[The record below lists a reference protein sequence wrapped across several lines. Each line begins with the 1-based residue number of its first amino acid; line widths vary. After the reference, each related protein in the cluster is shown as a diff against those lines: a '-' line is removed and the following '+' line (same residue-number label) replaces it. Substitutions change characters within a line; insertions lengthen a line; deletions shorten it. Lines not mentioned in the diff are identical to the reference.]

1 MGYRLPSLPPTS
13 AFGLVF
19 AILSCGRTFIVSSS
33 GGNNMAQG
41 IFNLDG
47 KVALVTGG
55 SKGLGKAMARG
66 LAEAGA
72 DIVISSRHENELRS
86 ALDEILQGTGR
97 RGRLVVA
104 DMGKRDDVNRL
115 ARTALEQMRR
125 IDILIN
131 NA

>member
-33 GGNNMAQG
+33 GGNNMALE
-41 IFNLDG
+41 IFNLSG

-72 DIVISSRHENELRS
+72 DIVISSRHEAELRT
-86 ALDEILQGTGR
+86 ALDDILHNTGR
-97 RGRLVVA
+97 KGQLIVA
-104 DMGKRDDVNRL
+104 DMSRREDVHRL
-115 ARTALEQMRR
+115 AKTALEQM
-125 IDILIN
+125 D
-131 NA
+131 